1 MNSNILDGQILLKA
15 RKILGLSQ
23 EEMAAKLFVSYQ
35 TYNGYENGKSIPK
48 TKIGRVNEVL
58 HEAESRKEE
67 TSELENF
74 ESTSILND
82 ILKEL
87 KAVRRENRELKQEYN
102 EIKGMVKGIAESM
115 VSDSKINT
123 LSSSQLSILKMI
135 LENISTQLD
144 EKKADLKSA
153 HTK

>member
-48 TKIGRVNEVL
+48 TKIGRIKEVL
-58 HEAESRKEE
+58 QEAESRKLE
-67 TSELENF
+67 TSDLENV
-74 ESTSILND
+74 ESTTLLND

-87 KAVRRENRELKQEYN
+87 RAVRRENRELRQEYQ
-102 EIKGMVKGIAESM
+102 EIKGLVKEIAESKTI
-115 VSDSKINT
+115 DSKLNA

-135 LENISTQLD
+135 LENISNQLE